1 MVGSTMTDRSVEA
14 PFPRR
19 EYEGRVERVKAR
31 MEARGV
37 DVLVSTEPANMAYL
51 TGYDACSW
59 YTPQAV
65 VVALDLAEPLWIGRE
80 QDMACAL
87 WATHLDEDSILGY
100 PDDHITDAERHG
112 MDRVAREL
120 AARGLGA
127 ARVGTEDDGICL
139 TPRGARHLRAGLPD
153 ARFVDVDGLVNW
165 VRTVKSPA
173 EIDVMRDAGRLALG
187 GMRTAVEVIAP
198 GVRECEAA
206 AEIYRA
212 LISGTEDVGGD
223 APWLPTMPSGAKTVC
238 PHLSWTD
245 APYPSET
252 AVNVELGG
260 CRHQY
265 HVGLSRTLHLGRAP
279 EPLRRL
285 ADATISGFHAMLARV
300 EPGATCEGV
309 QAAFR
314 AEVARH
320 GYEKTSRCGYSIGIG
335 FPTGAW
341 IERTAS
347 LMEGDETV
355 LEPNMTFHLVL
366 GMWAEESGFMFS
378 ETVAVTDGGF
388 EALAPFDR
396 ELVVKP

>member
-1 MVGSTMTDRSVEA
+1 VTERATEA
-14 PFPRR
+14 PFARA
-19 EYEGRVERVKAR
+19 EYDGRVERVKAR
-31 MEARGV
+31 MEARDI

-51 TGYDACSW
+51 TGYDAWSW

-65 VVALDLAEPLWIGRE
+65 VVALDLDEPLWIGRE
-80 QDMACAL
+80 QDAACAR
-87 WATHLDEDSILGY
+87 WATYLDERSIVGY
-100 PDDHITDAERHG
+100 PDDHITDVERHG
-112 MDRVAREL
+112 MDCVARQL
-120 AARGLGA
+120 AECGLGA
-127 ARVGTEDDGICL
+127 ARIGTEDDGICL

-153 ARFVDVDGLVNW
+153 ARFIDADLLVNW

-173 EIDVMRDAGRLALG
+173 EIDVMRDAGRLAQA
-187 GMRTAVEVIAP
+187 GMRAAVEAIAP
-198 GVRECEAA
+198 GVRECDAA

-212 LISGTEDVGGD
+212 LIAGAPDIGGD

-245 APYPSET
+245 APYPSKT
-252 AVNVELGG
+252 AVNIELGG

-265 HVGLSRTLHLGRAP
+265 HVGLSRTLHLGPPP

-285 ADATISGFHAMLARV
+285 ADATISGFHAMLERV
-300 EPGATCEGV
+300 EPGATCEQV

-314 AEVARH
+314 AEIARH

-347 LMEGDETV
+347 LMEGDRTV

-366 GMWAEESGFMFS
+366 GMWAAESGFMFS
-378 ETVAVTDGGF
+378 EVVAVTDRGF
-388 EALAPFDR
+388 EALAPFERD
-396 ELVVKP
+396 LIVKA